1 MTQVL
6 KVLQV
11 VNTALAKGAN
21 IFAIVIMAIIVLAL
35 TASAVTRFISG
46 TGYDWLIELP
56 PVLVPWLVFPLL
68 GPLLR
73 TGDHIQVD
81 LVPAL
86 LNHKNKTILRLVT
99 SVIAL
104 IASIVFLIAGTE
116 AVTLFKGLGQMM
128 ELEIEIPIW
137 TMYLAFP
144 VGFAMLASFALEAIL
159 ETIAELTGQ
168 AIPLADQAASESL
181 PK

>member
-1 MTQVL
+1 M
-6 KVLQV
+6 
-11 VNTALAKGAN
+11 LAKGAN
-21 IFAIVIMAIIVLAL
+21 ILAIVIMAIIVLAL

-56 PVLVPWLVFPLL
+56 PALVPWLVFPLL

-86 LNHKNKTILRLVT
+86 LSHRNKQILRLAT
-99 SVIAL
+99 SVVAL

-116 AVTLFKGLGQMM
+116 AVALFKGLGQMM
-128 ELEIEIPIW
+128 ELEVEIPIW

-144 VGFAMLASFALEAIL
+144 VGFAMLASFSLEAII
-159 ETIAELTGQ
+159 ETLAELTGRGV
-168 AIPLADQAASESL
+168 SESQ
-181 PK
+181 KA

>member
-1 MTQVL
+1 MTLFLNALRSFNTVL
-6 KVLQV
+6 ARCVAV
-11 VNTALAKGAN
+11 IAT
-21 IFAIVIMAIIVLAL
+21 VIMAIIVAAL

-56 PVLVPWLVFPLL
+56 PALVPWLVFPLL

-73 TGDHIQVD
+73 SGDHIQVD

-86 LNHKNKTILRLVT
+86 LSKHGQRILRLIT
-99 SVIAL
+99 SMIAL
-104 IASIVFLIAGTE
+104 VASIIFLIAGSE
-116 AVTLFKGLGQMM
+116 AVALFKALGQMM

-144 VGFAMLASFALEAIL
+144 TGFAILASFALEAVL
-159 ETIAELTGQ
+159 ETMTELTGH
-168 AIPLADQAASESL
+168 AETESGNR
-181 PK
+181 

>member
-1 MTQVL
+1 MKSHDTSPESPSDCQH
-6 KVLQV
+6 
-11 VNTALAKGAN
+11 GARQRRQY
-21 IFAIVIMAIIVLAL
+21 FGDCDHGDHRPGADRER
-35 TASAVTRFISG
+35 AVTRFVSG

-56 PVLVPWLVFPLL
+56 PALVPWLVFPLL

-81 LVPAL
+81 FVPAL
-86 LNHKNKTILRLVT
+86 LSHKNKTILRLVT

-116 AVTLFKGLGQMM
+116 AVSLFKGLGQMM

-144 VGFAMLASFALEAIL
+144 VGFAMLTSFALEAIL
-159 ETIAELTGQ
+159 ETITELTE
-168 AIPLADQAASESL
+168 QAAPESL

>member
-6 KVLQV
+6 NLLQSI
-11 VNTALAKGAN
+11 NTVLAKGAN
-21 IFAIVIMAIIVLAL
+21 ILAVVIMAIIVLAL

-56 PVLVPWLVFPLL
+56 PALVPWLVFPLL

-86 LNHKNKTILRLVT
+86 LSSRNKTILRLVT

-116 AVTLFKGLGQMM
+116 AVSLFKGLGQMM

-159 ETIAELTGQ
+159 EIIAELAGR
-168 AIPLADQAASESL
+168 PASESEGA
-181 PK
+181 

>member
-1 MTQVL
+1 MTQIL
-6 KVLQV
+6 RFLQTI
-11 VNTALAKGAN
+11 NTVLAKGAN
-21 IFAIVIMAIIVLAL
+21 ILAIVIMAIIVLAL

-56 PVLVPWLVFPLL
+56 PALVPWLVFPLL

-86 LNHKNKTILRLVT
+86 LSDRNKTILRLVT

-104 IASIVFLIAGTE
+104 IASVVFLIAGTE
-116 AVTLFKGLGQMM
+116 AVSLFKGLGQMM

-144 VGFAMLASFALEAIL
+144 VGFAMLASFALEAIF

-168 AIPLADQAASESL
+168 GVSESQ
-181 PK
+181 KA

>member
-1 MTQVL
+1 M
-6 KVLQV
+6 
-11 VNTALAKGAN
+11 
-21 IFAIVIMAIIVLAL
+21 
-35 TASAVTRFISG
+35 
-46 TGYDWLIELP
+46 
-56 PVLVPWLVFPLL
+56 L

-86 LNHKNKTILRLVT
+86 LSHRNKQILRLAT
-99 SVIAL
+99 SVVAL

-128 ELEIEIPIW
+128 ELEVEIPIW

-144 VGFAMLASFALEAIL
+144 VGFAMLASFSLEAIL
-159 ETIAELTGQ
+159 QSIARLT
-168 AIPLADQAASESL
+168 DQAAPVSKET
-181 PK
+181 

>member
-1 MTQVL
+1 MIRFL
-6 KVLQV
+6 NALRFA
-11 VNTALAKGAN
+11 NTMLARCVAALAT
-21 IFAIVIMAIIVLAL
+21 VIMAIIVAAL

-56 PVLVPWLVFPLL
+56 PALVPWLVFPLL

-73 TGDHIQVD
+73 SGDHIQVD

-86 LNHKNKTILRLVT
+86 LSKRGRQILRLIT

-104 IASIVFLIAGTE
+104 VASIIFLIAGSE
-116 AVTLFKGLGQMM
+116 AVALFKALGQMM

-144 VGFAMLASFALEAIL
+144 TGFAILASFALEAVL
-159 ETIAELTGQ
+159 ETLAELTGHTE
-168 AIPLADQAASESL
+168 PGSGNR
-181 PK
+181 

>member
-1 MTQVL
+1 MTQAL
-6 KVLQV
+6 RLLQNL
-11 VNTALAKGAN
+11 NTVLAKGAN
-21 IFAIVIMAIIVLAL
+21 ILAIVIMAIIVLAL
-35 TASAVTRFISG
+35 TASAVTRFVSG

-56 PVLVPWLVFPLL
+56 PALVPWLVFPLL

-86 LNHKNKTILRLVT
+86 LSHKNKIILRLVT

-104 IASIVFLIAGTE
+104 IASVVFLIAGTE
-116 AVTLFKGLGQMM
+116 AVSLFRGLGQMM

-168 AIPLADQAASESL
+168 AA
-181 PK
+181 PKSQET

>member
-1 MTQVL
+1 MTEAL
-6 KVLQV
+6 RLLQTL
-11 VNTALAKGAN
+11 NTVLAKGAN
-21 IFAIVIMAIIVLAL
+21 ILAIVIMAIIVLAL

-56 PVLVPWLVFPLL
+56 PALVPWLVFPLL

-86 LNHKNKTILRLVT
+86 LSSKNKKILRLVT

-116 AVTLFKGLGQMM
+116 AVSLFKGLGQMM

-168 AIPLADQAASESL
+168 GA
-181 PK
+181 PKSQET